1 MKLQRRIQRYV
12 QPDPGIPW
20 SRLLF
25 AFLAVALGY
34 AAVRNTPQAVRYL
47 RMRQM

>member
-1 MKLQRRIQRYV
+1 MKLRRIQQYV
-12 QPDPGIPW
+12 RPEPAIPW
-20 SRLLF
+20 GRLIG

-34 AAVRNTPQAVRYL
+34 MAVRNTPQAVRYL